1 MTDQSAS
8 NPLAPLDRG
17 RPPGQPNV
25 AKVAPWPHLPPLGP
39 PPRPNLAAA
48 NAYRGTKQN
57 ADNIISASASRTNVD
72 SPEGNQGQSPNVD
85 NPPPYRD
92 ASPNVDKSTPSAAL
106 PNVDKTPGRD
116 ASANTEQVSNV
127 DKMGSSPWPKISD
140 VMEAGSRSPIGA
152 GPPPG
157 FSGARLEREL
167 HMGKPDGRIWHQ
179 TDRDENPP
187 QSEDGSQ
194 GQSVEPPRYDLRS
207 RSNEGVVLHEPPEA
221 AAGATDG
228 NDEEPQFSVRHQEEV
243 TRILQGQPYVAPS
256 HLGSVSSP
264 QKTPPSPAVRDS
276 FGQDGSAQPRVS
288 GPPIAVQSRNLPG
301 RTPAPSEEAIELLR
315 RTSRQQVADFG
326 ERAQVTPG
334 FGSRPSTALRNGGT
348 ISRKTL
354 DMYHIRGQNLLKR
367 YRREMQL
374 GIEVEVSPIHFANW
388 ALSLKAELRPSSW
401 RLYRQAVLHLLPAF
415 PLYETAEAIGMI
427 ETDILNGSEV
437 EDPAERETSRRRS
450 ARQHQNNKAPGEDA
464 DWLMHHDA
472 TSRGEDYGAPISRRG
487 VASYEGL
494 PTRTSRLKEKRFPKA
509 DLERVIT
516 YLRLYSRAEHAPAL
530 ADWLNAGILTAL
542 RPAEWKCTDLI
553 EIPDPVMAYGRRVYL
568 HVLNAKATNGRGTG
582 VVRTL
587 DLSAFPDE
595 HLATIKRMSSL
606 GRSWL
611 AKGEFEQKQSVCRG
625 LLREACGKLWPL
637 RKYHYALYSPRHQA
651 IANWKAAITPPEI
664 AAMVG
669 HIITSTAETN
679 YAKRRSAWAPSETPP
694 PPRPVPEELS
704 LVRDRIRLWE
714 ERFTQRKALGLL
726 ERKTSSEYPIGG

>member
-25 AKVAPWPHLPPLGP
+25 AKVAPWPHLPPMGQ
-39 PPRPNLAAA
+39 PPRPNLAPATTS
-48 NAYRGTKQN
+48 RGAQP
-57 ADNIISASASRTNVD
+57 NVD
-72 SPEGNQGQSPNVD
+72 NLDGNRGHSPNVD
-85 NPPPYRD
+85 NSPPSRGAP
-92 ASPNVDKSTPSAAL
+92 PNVDKTSPPAAL
-106 PNVDKTPGRD
+106 PNVDKTPNGD
-116 ASANTEQVSNV
+116 ASAISRQAPNV
-127 DKMGSSPWPKISD
+127 DNVRPAAWPKMSD
-140 VMEAGSRSPIGA
+140 VMEV
-152 GPPPG
+152 
-157 FSGARLEREL
+157 GARPPMGLVPPVGFGRGNLEGEPRAET
-167 HMGKPDGRIWHQ
+167 PQERTWRQ
-179 TDRDENPP
+179 TDGDQNPP
-187 QSEDGSQ
+187 QSEERSR
-194 GQSVEPPRYDLRS
+194 GQTFELQKHDLRT
-207 RSNEGVVLHEPPEA
+207 RSNEEVVLHEPPEA
-221 AAGATDG
+221 AAGDVDG
-228 NDEEPQFSVRHQEEV
+228 DDEEPQFSARHQEEV
-243 TRILQGQPYVAPS
+243 TRILQGQRYGAPVHSVSLSPPPKPAPS
-256 HLGSVSSP
+256 SG
-264 QKTPPSPAVRDS
+264 VRDS
-276 FGQDGSAQPRVS
+276 FGQDGTTQPRVS

-315 RTSRQQVADFG
+315 RTSRQQVAEFG

-334 FGSRPSTALRNGGT
+334 FGSRPSTALRDGGT

-415 PLYETAEAIGMI
+415 PSYETTEAIGMI
-427 ETDILNGSEV
+427 ETDILNGSEG
-437 EDPAERETSRRRS
+437 EDPAERVTSRRRS
-450 ARQHQNNKAPGEDA
+450 ARQTMPNKAPGEEA
-464 DWLMHHDA
+464 DWLTHHDA
-472 TSRGEDYGAPISRRG
+472 TPQDEDDGRSLSRRG
-487 VASYEGL
+487 IPSYEGL

-516 YLRLYSRAEHAPAL
+516 YLRLYSRAEHASAL
-530 ADWLNAGILTAL
+530 ADWLNAGVLTAL

-553 EIPDPVMAYGRRVYL
+553 EIPDPVMAYGRRAYL

-651 IANWKAAITPPEI
+651 IANWKATITPPEI

-669 HIITSTAETN
+669 HIVTSTAETN
-679 YAKRRSAWAPSETPP
+679 YAKRRSAWAPSEIPP

-726 ERKTSSEYPIGG
+726 ERKTSSEYPIG